1 MDWSKA
7 KTIIIIALLLT
18 NIFLVFTYGDFG
30 KKESSGAFDE
40 QTLIILLG
48 DRGVE
53 LGTGI
58 PEKPK
63 AMQLLS
69 VAVIHVPEE
78 EIQALRSSE
87 GSAELFD
94 VAGMLDDEVFGDID
108 TAHVKEAYVDRAR
121 NFITALGLMSDSV
134 VFDSIASKSQDGV
147 EVVVR
152 FKTMADDF
160 KVEESYMEC
169 IFSQGQ
175 LVDFESNWLN
185 PEGYSRKKVSVMDP
199 AVALLSLVSDG
210 DVEKAAEGNVRV
222 DSIELIYW
230 LDSQTADIE
239 QAVKDTAFPT
249 WRITFNGD
257 SVKYFNA
264 AQL

>member
-18 NIFLVFTYGDFG
+18 NIFLIFTYGDFG
-30 KKESSGAFDE
+30 EKESSGSFDE
-40 QTLIILLG
+40 QTLILLLG

-53 LGTGI
+53 LETDI

-78 EIQALRSSE
+78 EIQALRASE

-94 VAGMLDDEVFGDID
+94 LAGMVDDEAFGDIE
-108 TAHVKEAYVDRAR
+108 TAYVIEAYVDRAR

-134 VFDSIASKSQDGV
+134 VFDGIASESQNGG

-175 LVDFESNWLN
+175 LVDLKSSWLN

-210 DVEKAAEGNVRV
+210 DVEKAEAGTVRV

-230 LDSQTADIE
+230 LDSQAADIE

-249 WRITFNGD
+249 WRITYNGD

>member
-7 KTIIIIALLLT
+7 KTILIIALLLT
-18 NIFLVFTYGDFG
+18 NVFLVLTYGDFG
-30 KKESSGAFDE
+30 KKESSGTFDQ
-40 QTLIILLG
+40 QTLILLLS

-53 LGTGI
+53 LATDI

-78 EIQALRSSE
+78 EIQALRAGE
-87 GSAELFD
+87 GSSELFD
-94 VAGMLDDEVFGDID
+94 ITGMLDDEAFGDIK
-108 TAHVKEAYVDRAR
+108 TTYVMEAYVDRAR

-134 VFDSIASKSQDGV
+134 VFDSVSTESPDSG

-152 FKTMADDF
+152 FETMADDF

-169 IFSQGQ
+169 IFSQGR

-185 PEGYSRKKVSVMDP
+185 PAGYSRKKVAVMDP

-210 DVEKAAEGNVRV
+210 DVEKAEAGVVRV

-249 WRITFNGD
+249 WRITYNGD